1 MDILK
6 LKKMNKSQELPPQF
20 EPVWVRY
27 AMGDD
32 VFCRKGIHDG
42 LDWRIVQPYSTNIYI
57 PLPPEAKV
65 LDWSC
70 IPNPNEEDSVNHPSH
85 YNTGKFECRDV
96 MIEVFGKEDYI
107 AFCKL
112 SAFKYV
118 FRGGKKEGNSER
130 RDLQKAVWYLNDV
143 IELTKNEE

>member
-1 MDILK
+1 MVEIK
-6 LKKMNKSQELPPQF
+6 LRGFDEHPEVGTEAMIFYENGGCKAFYYAVWDGQKWGICVSPDRELINLPEQNYIGWMP
-20 EPVWVRY
+20 
-27 AMGDD
+27 
-32 VFCRKGIHDG
+32 KDG
-42 LDWRIVQPYSTNIYI
+42 FNVNDSTIS
-57 PLPPEAKV
+57 A
-65 LDWSC
+65 
-70 IPNPNEEDSVNHPSH
+70 VNHPSH

-130 RDLQKAVWYLNDV
+130 QDLQKAVWYLNDV
-143 IELTKNEE
+143 IELMKNEE